1 MDRNTQTLVS
11 GIVAVLTALV
21 CGVSAYLLPHIPL
34 VWQISGGLS
43 LVAFAT
49 YLVLDIG
56 YYKELLSKRT
66 TRYGINSVVM
76 TLIALGIVVF
86 INMIANEYDVK
97 ADITKNKLNTLSDES
112 VKVLKGLDM
121 DVHMRAFVYPAQIPA
136 FDKIFDKYTYY
147 SPHLKKEYIDLDKD
161 ALAVKRYNIKSAGT
175 ILFESGTRNSRV
187 ENLRGA
193 DDPKLEEKLTNAI
206 IQVAKG
212 EKRKI
217 YFLKGHGE
225 RALADTGRD
234 GYSDIKESLEAGRY
248 AVFELNLLEQ
258 DRVPADAEIVIVA
271 GPKSEFMPHE
281 TKALEAFLQ
290 TGGKVLM
297 MVDPESSAALQ
308 PFLAGYGVQWKP
320 KMTIFETNKLQQL
333 AGGNPLAPIITS
345 YDAGHEITKDTRELT
360 IFPVAAPVEKAANAK
375 PDLSITSLFSSSARS
390 MEAELAG
397 NRLNLDQQKAR
408 KGPISMALAISGTA
422 KDEKAAESKDAKK
435 DEKKAEPPPPAP
447 EQKKEKGKE
456 FRLVVIG
463 DSDFAA
469 NGVGRFGMNAD
480 LFQNTLAWLAEEED
494 LISIRPKSLDVSE
507 FNITDARL
515 RIINLASVAVLPLV
529 MFLAGIS
536 VWLGRRR
543 R

>member
-11 GIVAVLTALV
+11 GIVAVLAAVV
-21 CGVSAYLLPHIPL
+21 CGVSAYLLPHLPL

-43 LVAFAT
+43 LVAFIA
-49 YLVLDIG
+49 YLALDLP

-66 TRYGINSVVM
+66 TRYGLNSVVM
-76 TLIALGIVVF
+76 TLIALGIAIFV
-86 INMIANEYDVK
+86 NMIASEYDLK
-97 ADITKNKLNTLSDES
+97 ADVTKNKLNTLSDES

-147 SPHLKKEYIDLDKD
+147 SNHLKKEYIDLDKD
-161 ALAVKRYNIKSAGT
+161 PLAVKRYNIKTAGT
-175 ILFESGTRNSRV
+175 IIFESGTRSSRV

-225 RALADTGRD
+225 RPLADTGRD
-234 GYSDIKESLEAGRY
+234 GYSEIKESLEAGRY
-248 AVFELNLLEQ
+248 AVHELNLLEQ
-258 DRVPADAEIVIVA
+258 DKVPADAAILILA
-271 GPKSEFMPHE
+271 GPRSEFMPHE
-281 TKALEAFLQ
+281 TKAIDAYLQ
-290 TGGKVLM
+290 AGGKALVLL
-297 MVDPESSAALQ
+297 DPESSPALA

-320 KMTIFETNKLQQL
+320 KAVIFETNKLQQL
-333 AGGNPLAPIITS
+333 AGGNPLAPIVTS
-345 YDAGHEITKDTRELT
+345 YDAGHEITKETRELT
-360 IFPVAAPVEKAANAK
+360 IFPVAAPVEKASAAK
-375 PDLSITSLFSSSARS
+375 PDLTITSLFSSSARS
-390 MEAELAG
+390 MEGELAG
-397 NRLNLDQQKAR
+397 NRLNLDQAKAR
-408 KGPISMALAISGTA
+408 KGPLSMALAVSGA
-422 KDEKAAESKDAKK
+422 VKDAKAAE
-435 DEKKAEPPPPAP
+435 
-447 EQKKEKGKE
+447 KKEGEAKEPTTENKEKTKE
-456 FRLVVIG
+456 FRLVVVG

-515 RIINLASVAVLPLV
+515 RIINLASVAVLPLLMLV
-529 MFLAGIS
+529 AGIS
-536 VWLGRRR
+536 VWFSRRR